1 VLPGSRCGPL
11 AAGAQPPGLIGI
23 VEPFVVGLLSLVLIV
38 LLIWSGCYVGITL
51 SLVSF
56 LGVWFIKSDPVIAVR
71 MMTLSVTDTIKHVD
85 YASIPTFVMMGL
97 IVGKSGFGSDIYQV
111 ANEMFR
117 RLKGGLGMATVAAN
131 AAFAA
136 VTGSSIAAAAV
147 FTRVSVPE
155 MIRYDYSK
163 RFAVGVVAGSSVL
176 GMIIPPSVMM
186 IIYAFVAEQSVGDM
200 FIAGIVPGLLLAAAF
215 IGTITVM
222 TKYTPRF
229 VGAGALLKR
238 AEARS
243 MSAGEMILKCGPI
256 LILIAIVLGGIYTG
270 FFTASEAG
278 ATGALTAYLLS
289 LVKRR
294 YSWAAFKE
302 TLIDTG
308 HITANLLFLIIAA
321 SMYSRM
327 LGIAGLPSMLSQW
340 LNHIDLGFAL
350 LMTLYVVLLLFLGTI
365 IDTGSII
372 LVCAPLFLTT
382 IENMGLSL
390 VWFGLITVV
399 GAEIGLLTPPFGLS
413 CFVIKA
419 AIDRPDIGLNDIFIG
434 ALPFALVMLGV
445 LVVLIA
451 FPQLSLVLL

>member
-1 VLPGSRCGPL
+1 MEPFAV
-11 AAGAQPPGLIGI
+11 GLI
-23 VEPFVVGLLSLVLIV
+23 SLVLIV
-38 LLIWSGCYVGITL
+38 LLIWAGCYVGITL

-111 ANEMFR
+111 ANEVFR
-117 RLKGGLGMATVAAN
+117 RLRGGLGVATVAAN

-147 FTRVSVPE
+147 FAQVSVPE
-155 MIRYDYSK
+155 MIRYEYSK

-215 IGTITVM
+215 IGAIMVM
-222 TKYTPRF
+222 TKVAPRF
-229 VGAGALLKR
+229 VGPGALRTR
-238 AEARS
+238 AKPARP
-243 MSAGEMILKCGPI
+243 MAFGEMARRISPI
-256 LILIAIVLGGIYTG
+256 VALIAIVLGGIYTG

-278 ATGALTAYLLS
+278 ATGALTAFLLA
-289 LVKRR
+289 LIKRR
-294 YSWAAFKE
+294 YSWATFKE

-327 LGIAGLPSMLSQW
+327 LGIAGLPFLLSQW
-340 LNHIDLGFAL
+340 LGEINLGFAG
-350 LMTLYVVLLLFLGTI
+350 LMTVYVVLLLFLGTI

-372 LVCAPLFLTT
+372 LVCVPLFLST
-382 IENMGLSL
+382 IENMGLNL
-390 VWFGLITVV
+390 VWFGLVTVI

-413 CFVIKA
+413 CFVIKT
-419 AIDRPDIGLNDIFIG
+419 AINRADIGLNDIFLG
-434 ALPFALVMLGV
+434 ALPFAAVMLGV
-445 LVVLIA
+445 LIVLIA